1 MTAQSGVSH
10 GYQVT
15 TAEPETFESAV
26 RHTCRAVP
34 VVQPATTLAE
44 IKKLLWN
51 GRYDSVTHIVV
62 CDDARFVGILR
73 IEDAL
78 PAPDNQTA
86 GDLMDSEAPRIGPH
100 TDREIAAWTATQHG
114 ESALAVVD
122 EAGQFKGLIPPS
134 ELLRILLTEHE
145 EDLARLGGYLRQTST
160 ARLASEEPIA
170 RRFLHR
176 LPWLLLGLGGAMAAA
191 DIVRVF
197 EQDLQKNVSLAFFV
211 AGVVYL
217 ADAVGT
223 QTETVVV
230 RGMSIGVPIR
240 RVLTRELLTGLAIG
254 LVLAGLAL
262 PLLFFR
268 WGDWR
273 LALGVSMSLA
283 AACSTATIAAMGLPW
298 VFNRAGIDPA
308 FGSGPLATVIQDL
321 ASIIIYF
328 LIVSSVVA

>member
-1 MTAQSGVSH
+1 
-10 GYQVT
+10 
-15 TAEPETFESAV
+15 V
-26 RHTCRAVP
+26 RHACRAVP
-34 VVQPATTLAE
+34 VVQPSTTLAE
-44 IKKLLWN
+44 IKNLLWN
-51 GRYDSVTHIVV
+51 RTYNSITHIVV
-62 CDDARFVGILR
+62 CEDNRFVGMLR
-73 IEDAL
+73 IEDVL
-78 PAPDNQTA
+78 TA
-86 GDLMDSEAPRIGPH
+86 RSDQIASELMDSQAPRVGPH

-122 EAGQFKGLIPPS
+122 EADQFKGLIPPS

-176 LPWLLLGLGGAMAAA
+176 LPWLLMGLGGAIAAA

-268 WGDWR
+268 WGEWR

-283 AACSTATIAAMGLPW
+283 AACSTATIAAMALPW
-298 VFNRAGIDPA
+298 LFNRLGIDPA